1 MIEKVLKFWYPN
13 DRSTFRPEWFKSE
26 LDQPIRKEYGE
37 LFAMVEG
44 GMYEDWKKCKYGK
57 LAYIIVLDQFT
68 RNLSRDCDFRRN
80 DRKVLELVE
89 DMLKTRED
97 LQYPTMCERMF
108 ILLPLRHSKT
118 SSNIRKVL
126 TILEE
131 YQTDI
136 DNLDV
141 LEKFRLAT
149 IFIVNPPA
157 LVLLTIIVMC

>member
-68 RNLSRDCDFRRN
+68 RNLSRDCDFRRKIGKA
-80 DRKVLELVE
+80 DVFELEHGSG
-89 DMLKTRED
+89 
-97 LQYPTMCERMF
+97 Q
-108 ILLPLRHSKT
+108 S
-118 SSNIRKVL
+118 
-126 TILEE
+126 
-131 YQTDI
+131 
-136 DNLDV
+136 
-141 LEKFRLAT
+141 EKDCRYYACLFPMRSRS
-149 IFIVNPPA
+149 
-157 LVLLTIIVMC
+157 